1 LGNEYKEMINAASHY
16 PKTLRLCSR
25 GQNSSV
31 ISEDE
36 KITNRLLPARAK
48 DCDSTDREE
57 PSLTLYNAAPPSE
70 PPVSEIG
77 PGSLRAAD
85 QILIETEQSVY
96 VFTVKDANALSGRL
110 AGGCLG
116 NRPIDAY
123 LLPTWV
129 ESGDSS
135 IHRKSIKAGVKFI
148 FVIEAGIGLQR
159 LTTST
164 VKALL
169 HRKKGGAARPLNS
182 KRRVTLEQ
190 VSD

>member
-1 LGNEYKEMINAASHY
+1 MDKEYKEMINAASHY

-48 DCDSTDREE
+48 DCDSTDKEE
-57 PSLTLYNAAPPSE
+57 PGLTLYNAAQMTE
-70 PPVSEIG
+70 PLVSEIELS
-77 PGSLRAAD
+77 SLRKTD
-85 QILIETEQSVY
+85 QILIETAQSVY
-96 VFTVKDANALSGRL
+96 VFTVKDPSALSGRL

-116 NRPIDAY
+116 NRPVDTY

-135 IHRKSIKAGVKFI
+135 KHRKSIKAGVKFI

-159 LTTST
+159 LTTSP
-164 VKALL
+164 VKALV

>member
-1 LGNEYKEMINAASHY
+1 MDKEYKEMINAASHY

-25 GQNSSV
+25 EQNSSV
-31 ISEDE
+31 ISEDD

-57 PSLTLYNAAPPSE
+57 PCLTLYNAAQMTE
-70 PPVSEIG
+70 PPVSEIEL
-77 PGSLRAAD
+77 GSLREAD

-96 VFTVKDANALSGRL
+96 VFTVNDPNALSGRL

-116 NRPIDAY
+116 NRPVYAY

-129 ESGDSS
+129 VSGDSS
-135 IHRKSIKAGVKFI
+135 IHHKSIKAGVKFI

-164 VKALL
+164 VKALA
-169 HRKKGGAARPLNS
+169 HRKKGGAARPRNS
-182 KRRVTLEQ
+182 KRRITLEQ